1 MVLIKIQHLALVQH
15 VQLPYVV
22 HIVQVLARSLV
33 GWNSLGAESWHGS
46 LV

>member
-1 MVLIKIQHLALVQH
+1 MVPIKIQHLALVQN
-15 VQLPYVV
+15 YVV